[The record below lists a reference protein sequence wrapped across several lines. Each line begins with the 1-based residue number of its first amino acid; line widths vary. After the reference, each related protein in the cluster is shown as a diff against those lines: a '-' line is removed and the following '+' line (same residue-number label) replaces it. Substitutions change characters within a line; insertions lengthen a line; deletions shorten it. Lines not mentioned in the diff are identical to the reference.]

1 MQKGKSNIYVIS
13 LKGQLD
19 QKWEKWFENFQ
30 VYSSHFNTELIGEI
44 EDQAALHG
52 LLKKIRDTG
61 LHLNFIKELD
71 ESKNDE
77 F

>member
-19 QKWEKWFENFQ
+19 QKWKKWFDNFQ
-30 VYSSHFNTELIGEI
+30 VYSSHLNTELIGEI
-44 EDQAALHG
+44 EDQAALYG

-61 LHLNFIKELD
+61 LHLNFIKELG
-71 ESKNDE
+71 ESNDE